1 MTTMMMTMTK
11 PTKPTGV
18 GATRRAH
25 GRGVAPAVGGRR
37 RRASV
42 STSTRARANGDENA
56 SSWVEE
62 VRADDDDAGSG
73 SGSGSASAS
82 ASTSAS
88 AFSAVGEDDDGDRAF
103 AFEPKSKSKR
113 KRDRSKTRR
122 AKVDVDSPAVDAL
135 LGKREKT
142 LSEETEEAYVKFL
155 FLYVNVIFVLGVT
168 LGVSA
173 FGKLPESVDAF
184 VADKLYPFFTP
195 FVGGFLAFSSVYGLI
210 KTRDDPNA

>member
-1 MTTMMMTMTK
+1 MMMRMMTTMGTTMGT
-11 PTKPTGV
+11 TTTT
-18 GATRRAH
+18 TRT
-25 GRGVAPAVGGRR
+25 AVSLQSRR
-37 RRASV
+37 RGGMTAAR
-42 STSTRARANGDENA
+42 STRSSVRVRANNNDNKSWYEEQREDDEA
-56 SSWVEE
+56 
-62 VRADDDDAGSG
+62 
-73 SGSGSASAS
+73 ASAS
-82 ASTSAS
+82 ASTSEREEENQS
-88 AFSAVGEDDDGDRAF
+88 F

-135 LGKREKT
+135 LGKKEKT
-142 LSEETEEAYVKFL
+142 LSQETEEAYVKFL
-155 FLYVNVIFVLGVT
+155 FLYVNVIFVCGVV

>member
-1 MTTMMMTMTK
+1 
-11 PTKPTGV
+11 
-18 GATRRAH
+18 
-25 GRGVAPAVGGRR
+25 VGGRR

-42 STSTRARANGDENA
+42 SSTSTRARANGDENA

-62 VRADDDDAGSG
+62 VRADDDGDAGSG
-73 SGSGSASAS
+73 SGSAS

-88 AFSAVGEDDDGDRAF
+88 AFGVGEDDDGDRTF

>member
-1 MTTMMMTMTK
+1 MT
-11 PTKPTGV
+11 
-18 GATRRAH
+18 AAR
-25 GRGVAPAVGGRR
+25 
-37 RRASV
+37 
-42 STSTRARANGDENA
+42 STRSSVRVRANNNNKSWYDEQ
-56 SSWVEE
+56 
-62 VRADDDDAGSG
+62 RQDDEAA
-73 SGSGSASAS
+73 SASAS
-82 ASTSAS
+82 ASTSEQQEEENQS
-88 AFSAVGEDDDGDRAF
+88 F

-135 LGKREKT
+135 LGKKEKT
-142 LSEETEEAYVKFL
+142 LSQETEEAYVKFL
-155 FLYVNVIFVLGVT
+155 FLYVNMIFVCGVV

-173 FGKLPESVDAF
+173 FGKLPEVVDAF

>member
-1 MTTMMMTMTK
+1 M
-11 PTKPTGV
+11 
-18 GATRRAH
+18 
-25 GRGVAPAVGGRR
+25 
-37 RRASV
+37 
-42 STSTRARANGDENA
+42 RANNNKSWYEEQREDDEA
-56 SSWVEE
+56 
-62 VRADDDDAGSG
+62 A
-73 SGSGSASAS
+73 SASAS
-82 ASTSAS
+82 ASTSEQQREEEENQS
-88 AFSAVGEDDDGDRAF
+88 F

-142 LSEETEEAYVKFL
+142 LSQETEEAYVKFL
-155 FLYVNVIFVLGVT
+155 FLYVNVIFVLGVV

>member
-1 MTTMMMTMTK
+1 MTTTTMTTIMM
-11 PTKPTGV
+11 TKPTGV

-42 STSTRARANGDENA
+42 TSTWARARANGDENA

-62 VRADDDDAGSG
+62 VRADDDDAKSG
-73 SGSGSASAS
+73 SGSAS

-88 AFSAVGEDDDGDRAF
+88 AFGVGEDDDGDRTF

-122 AKVDVDSPAVDAL
+122 AKVEVDSPAVDAL

>member
-1 MTTMMMTMTK
+1 MTMMTMTTMK
-11 PTKPTGV
+11 PTTTIT
-18 GATRRAH
+18 TRRAH

-42 STSTRARANGDENA
+42 SSTRARANGDENA

-73 SGSGSASAS
+73 SGSAS

-88 AFSAVGEDDDGDRAF
+88 AFGVGEDDDGDRTF

>member
-1 MTTMMMTMTK
+1 MTISTISTVSTTRGGAAVSSRWRARGG
-11 PTKPTGV
+11 PT
-18 GATRRAH
+18 AR
-25 GRGVAPAVGGRR
+25 GRR
-37 RRASV
+37 SSSSSSSV
-42 STSTRARANGDENA
+42 RVRANNNNNKSWYEEQREDDETA
-56 SSWVEE
+56 
-62 VRADDDDAGSG
+62 A
-73 SGSGSASAS
+73 AS
-82 ASTSAS
+82 ASTSTS
-88 AFSAVGEDDDGDRAF
+88 GKEGENQTF

-142 LSEETEEAYVKFL
+142 LSQETEEAYVKFL
-155 FLYVNVIFVLGVT
+155 FLYVNVIFVCGVV

-173 FGKLPESVDAF
+173 FGKLPEGVDAF
-184 VADKLYPFFTP
+184 VSDKLYPFFTP

>member
-1 MTTMMMTMTK
+1 MTMTTTMTT
-11 PTKPTGV
+11 TKPTTMIT
-18 GATRRAH
+18 TRRAH

-62 VRADDDDAGSG
+62 VRADDDGDAGSG
-73 SGSGSASAS
+73 SGSAS

-88 AFSAVGEDDDGDRAF
+88 AFGVGEDDDGDRTF